1 MELPKDYNL
10 LVGLRIRELREN
22 LSYTREQFAALCDIS
37 ESFLTAI
44 ERGQKSLS
52 SKTLYKICTGA
63 NVSADY
69 IIQGKGHGYEMDVLL
84 ELFQG
89 LDERYVESATKILS
103 EYVKAIKLQ

>member
-10 LVGLRIRELREN
+10 SVGLRIRELRED
-22 LSYTREQFAALCDIS
+22 LAYTREQFAALCDIS

-52 SKTLYKICTGA
+52 SKTLYKICTGL

-69 IIQGKGHGYEMDVLL
+69 IILGKGHGYEMDVLL

-89 LDERYVESATKILS
+89 LDEPYIESAVKILS
-103 EYVKAIKLQ
+103 EYVKAIQKK